1 LSNHLQYN
9 PIAEDPIQSG
19 SHFEEFLASIGPSIS
34 CMKLTAPRSQGAFR
48 WRSDVVGTQGVSV
61 IRARYSSSWSFAS
74 ETDYE
79 GLNVA
84 FLTSGAANMTV
95 GTRSVVRTPSS
106 VGLYP
111 IAALRRHEVCPVDG
125 NYAATTLRFEASLVT
140 KVMADILEHQ
150 RLTTLD
156 LTPLVD
162 LSTGVGQSLQS
173 LARTIAS
180 GLHGEQLLMRSPRA
194 LVLLSE
200 ATLRL
205 IFENVPHGLIDRLDR
220 GCQEG
225 TPRHIRAAIDYMRA
239 NLHLPLAMAD
249 VAAAAGVSLRSI
261 ELGFRRFLDTTP
273 LAYLRRIR
281 LDAVHAELSLP
292 QNSLLVHEVAAKW
305 GFLHMGHF
313 AAQYRSVFGVSP
325 SETVRRAIFNR

>member
-1 LSNHLQYN
+1 MALGCRRDARRQRH
-9 PIAEDPIQSG
+9 SG
-19 SHFEEFLASIGPSIS
+19 SLLVELVICFRDGLRGAQRGLSYVGGRQYDRRHEIS
-34 CMKLTAPRSQGAFR
+34 RKDAILGR
-48 WRSDVVGTQGVSV
+48 
-61 IRARYSSSWSFAS
+61 
-74 ETDYE
+74 
-79 GLNVA
+79 
-84 FLTSGAANMTV
+84 
-95 GTRSVVRTPSS
+95 
-106 VGLYP
+106 LYP

-125 NYAATTLRFEASLVT
+125 NYAATTLRFDASLVT
-140 KVMADILEHQ
+140 KVMADIFEHQ

-225 TPRHIRAAIDYMRA
+225 TPRHIRAAIDYMRV